1 MAVRQN
7 NRRGP
12 RATAEAGLGCLEYL
26 VRASGQ
32 SSIHQHPFA
41 PGSADE
47 IHVGET
53 DRQPAEIRRDARDR
67 VCHGYVDLATVNTS
81 RSMNDQRLA
90 DSQFLRIVDAL
101 FICVENLFP
110 PLRRVIKLT

>member
-53 DRQPAEIRRDARDR
+53 DRQPADIRRDARDR
-67 VCHGYVDLATVNTS
+67 VCHGYVDLRQSTRPDQGMISVWPTRNSFGLSMLFLFAS
-81 RSMNDQRLA
+81 RISFHR
-90 DSQFLRIVDAL
+90 FG
-101 FICVENLFP
+101 E
-110 PLRRVIKLT
+110 